1 MKTLYKLL
9 TVLAIPSIL
18 LLYSYSGGS
27 PGSRTNSP
35 LDGENCTLCHS
46 DSDAESVDFW
56 ISSNIPFQGYTPG
69 ETYTITATGSHENVV
84 KFGFEITA
92 ESDSDKVGAF
102 ALTDEERTQFTNDN
116 SAVTH
121 TSDGNTP
128 DGDVNSWQMDWT
140 APEEGVGE
148 ITFYAAFNAANGNG
162 TTSGDQIY
170 TSTLLVNQF
179 GVGVGEN
186 ALSEKVT
193 LYPNPATSYVNMNV
207 PDHSSIQVMNSM
219 GQKVFELDDVSNTAK
234 LDVSNYDNGIYFVR
248 VNHEGLSTTK
258 RILKTN

>member
-18 LLYSYSGGS
+18 LLYSYSAGS

-35 LDGENCTLCHS
+35 IDGENCTKCHS
-46 DSDAESVDFW
+46 TNDVEPVDFW
-56 ISSNIPFQGYTPG
+56 ITSNIPFQGYTPG
-69 ETYTITATGSHENVV
+69 ETYTITATGVHEGVI
-84 KFGFEITA
+84 KFGFELTA
-92 ESDSDKVGAF
+92 ENDSEKVGTF
-102 ALTDEERTQFTNDN
+102 TLIDEERTKFTNNDM
-116 SAVTH
+116 AVTH

-140 APEEGVGE
+140 APEDGVGE
-148 ITFYAAFNAANGNG
+148 ITFYAAFNAANGDLD
-162 TTSGDQIY
+162 TTGDQIY
-170 TSTLLVNQF
+170 TSSLSVPQF

-193 LYPNPATSYVNMNV
+193 LYPNPATYYVNMNV
-207 PDHSSIQVMNSM
+207 PEHSSIQVMNSM

-234 LDVSNYDNGIYFVR
+234 LNVSNFDNGIYFVR